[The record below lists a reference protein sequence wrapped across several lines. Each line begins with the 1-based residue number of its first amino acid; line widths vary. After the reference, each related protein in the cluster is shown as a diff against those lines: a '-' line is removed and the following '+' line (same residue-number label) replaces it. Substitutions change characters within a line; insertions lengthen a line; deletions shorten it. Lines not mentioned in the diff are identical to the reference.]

1 MANQTSVRSAYANL
15 VSALAKSFPNNCA
28 HLKKLPKTQN
38 LIADWQVL
46 VDNPRVSQRDISLF
60 HEPPLSAL
68 GLSRLQKEGKLS
80 AKSTTNIWGYI
91 EQVLQALQPP
101 ANALQLF
108 QSRAEGQGQSDLRL
122 EELLAGLQAGAGQ
135 GAGLEQLLG
144 GLQAGAGQGGE
155 VALGRLLQG
164 AGLEQLLGGLQ
175 GAAAQGGDVDLGR
188 LLQGLGQGG
197 GLPDGIEAPVGL
209 GHIFSKLAG
218 NPAFANILDKVKAQV
233 SANPALAQMAEE
245 LRAGGPA
252 SFLALAQKFKGNMEA
267 MAQAG
272 DGPLSMT
279 DVIKSLLGGNAPA
292 GEQVEQNVKEMMD
305 KLPPEFKSKLNAF
318 GEQVQEKEGDSFANM
333 LGLLGTHFDQH
344 ELTNAAELIL
354 PNIAQLIPNQAQ
366 AAAAH

>member
-1 MANQTSVRSAYANL
+1 MANQPSVRSAYANL

-108 QSRAEGQGQSDLRL
+108 QSRLEDQGQSDARL
-122 EELLAGLQAGAGQ
+122 EELLAGLQGGGLEKLLAGLRGGAGQ
-135 GAGLEQLLG
+135 G
-144 GLQAGAGQGGE
+144 
-155 VALGRLLQG
+155 
-164 AGLEQLLGGLQ
+164 GLEQLLGGLQ
-175 GAAAQGGDVDLGR
+175 GGGGQGGGLEQLLGGGGDFDLGR
-188 LLQGLGQGG
+188 LLQSLPQGG
-197 GLPDGIEAPVGL
+197 GLPDGFEAPAGL
-209 GHIFSKLAG
+209 GQILSKLAG
-218 NPAFANILDKVKAQV
+218 NPAFANILDKVKAQL
-233 SANPALAQMAEE
+233 SANPELAQMAEE

-252 SFLALAQKFKGNMEA
+252 AFLALVQKFKGNMEA
-267 MAQAG
+267 RAQGG

-292 GEQVEQNVKEMMD
+292 GEQVEQNVKDMMD
-305 KLPPEFKSKLNAF
+305 KLPPEFKSKLTAF
-318 GEQVQEKEGDSFANM
+318 GEQVQEKEGDSFANV
-333 LGLLGTHFDQH
+333 LGLLGTHFNQN

-354 PNIAQLIPNQAQ
+354 PNIVQLIPNQAP